1 MMLLESELDDYVADP
16 ARFAPVIA
24 KRLAQYRALFELEPP
39 FIIDADPPPLSE
51 AGPGAPVR
59 SPSRPSRVTS

>member
-24 KRLAQYRALFELEPP
+24 NRLAQYRALFELEPP
-39 FIIDADPPPLSE
+39 FIIDADPAPLSE
-51 AGPGAPVR
+51 VAAAR
-59 SPSRPSRVTS
+59 SSASPSRPSRVTC